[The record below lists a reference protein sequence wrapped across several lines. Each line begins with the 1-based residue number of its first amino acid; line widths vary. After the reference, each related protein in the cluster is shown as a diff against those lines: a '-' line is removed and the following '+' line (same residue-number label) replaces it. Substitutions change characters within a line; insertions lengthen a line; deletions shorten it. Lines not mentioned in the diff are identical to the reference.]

1 MVQILSKIPHAL
13 NAEKLTCRAVIE
25 TPSGSHAKYKFNED
39 CGAFELGK
47 VLPASMS
54 FPLNFGFVPSTHAE
68 DGDPLDVLVL
78 SEYPLPMGCMA
89 TVRLVGAMVAE
100 QTQKG
105 RTVRNDRL
113 IARLREGTRYSGVNE
128 MDQLG
133 QSFADE
139 LTRFFTLYNEL
150 RGRRF
155 QVLSVEGPGRAAEL
169 VRAAAV

>member
-1 MVQILSKIPHAL
+1 
-13 NAEKLTCRAVIE
+13 
-25 TPSGSHAKYKFNED
+25 
-39 CGAFELGK
+39 
-47 VLPASMS
+47 
-54 FPLNFGFVPSTHAE
+54 
-68 DGDPLDVLVL
+68 
-78 SEYPLPMGCMA
+78 
-89 TVRLVGAMVAE
+89 MVAE

-155 QVLSVEGPGRAAEL
+155 QVLSVEGPGTAAEL